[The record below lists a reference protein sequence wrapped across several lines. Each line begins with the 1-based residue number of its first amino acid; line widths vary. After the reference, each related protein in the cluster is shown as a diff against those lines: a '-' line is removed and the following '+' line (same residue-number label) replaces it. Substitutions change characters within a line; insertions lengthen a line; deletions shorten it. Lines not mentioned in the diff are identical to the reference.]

1 MITVKLT
8 ENQVALILGA
18 LRNESCD
25 DAVEFGEYSYLRCYN
40 DVAKKVIKAGYSSE
54 QLKEDFGE

>member
-8 ENQVALILGA
+8 ENQMALILGA

-25 DAVEFGEYSYLRCYN
+25 DATEFGEYSYWRCYN
-40 DVAKKVIKAGYSSE
+40 DVSKKAIKAGYSSQ
-54 QLKEDFGE
+54 QLEEDFGE